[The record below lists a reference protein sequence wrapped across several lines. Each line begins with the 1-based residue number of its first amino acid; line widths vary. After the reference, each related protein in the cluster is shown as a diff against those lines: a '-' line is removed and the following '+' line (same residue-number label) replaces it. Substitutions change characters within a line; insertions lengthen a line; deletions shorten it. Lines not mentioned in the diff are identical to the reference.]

1 VFEVHG
7 MSTSECQQCGE
18 RNQASSRFCVACG
31 LPLEAMV
38 PVVPRVAVAEPNGGL
53 KDRPPQPPGVLF
65 ESNGSPKTPFQ
76 PRPGSLQPPPL
87 LSTDRPPGLM
97 APPAPPGIAHAV
109 SPVQLE
115 PEAPR
120 TLAGFLVS
128 YETVPLGQY
137 WPIHQGRNVVGRL
150 GAAPALDVEISH
162 PTTSSRHAVLTAS
175 ARPGRVVIEDIGS
188 TNGTFVNEA
197 PVPAGQ
203 PRELNDGDRVRF
215 GLFNAVIKLVRI

>member
-1 VFEVHG
+1 

-18 RNQASSRFCVACG
+18 RNPSSSRFCVACG
-31 LPLEAMV
+31 LPIEAV
-38 PVVPRVAVAEPNGGL
+38 
-53 KDRPPQPPGVLF
+53 PGVARQAPEPALVDDSSPKPAQPAGVSF

-76 PRPGSLQPPPL
+76 ARPGGLQPPPV
-87 LSTDRPPGLM
+87 LSTDRPPGHV
-97 APPAPPGIAHAV
+97 APAAAAAGARAYSPLQPA
-109 SPVQLE
+109 

-128 YETVPLGQY
+128 YETAPLGQY
-137 WPIHQGRNVVGRL
+137 WPLHQGRNVVGRL

-175 ARPGRVVIEDIGS
+175 ARPGRVVIEDMGS

-203 PRELNDGDRVRF
+203 PWELNDGDRVRF
-215 GLFNAVIKLVRI
+215 GLFNAVIKLIRV

>member
-1 VFEVHG
+1 

-18 RNQASSRFCVACG
+18 RNQATSRFCVACG
-31 LPLEAMV
+31 LPIEAAL
-38 PVVPRVAVAEPNGGL
+38 PAPVAVRAAGAVDASSAL

-76 PRPGSLQPPPL
+76 PRPGSLSPPPVL
-87 LSTDRPPGLM
+87 GTDRPPGHV
-97 APPAPPGIAHAV
+97 APVAAV
-109 SPVQLE
+109 AGAARGLSPVQ
-115 PEAPR
+115 PGAEAPR

-175 ARPGRVVIEDIGS
+175 ARPGRVVIEDSGS
-188 TNGTFVNEA
+188 TNGTFVNDV

-203 PRELNDGDRVRF
+203 PWEVNDGDRVRF
-215 GLFNAVIKLVRI
+215 GLFNAVIKLVRV

>member
-1 VFEVHG
+1 

-18 RNQASSRFCVACG
+18 RNQATSRFCVACG
-31 LPLEAMV
+31 LPIDAALPA
-38 PVVPRVAVAEPNGGL
+38 PVAIRAPAAVSASLAL

-76 PRPGSLQPPPL
+76 ARPGSLAPPPVL
-87 LSTDRPPGLM
+87 GTDRPPGH
-97 APPAPPGIAHAV
+97 APPAAAV
-109 SPVQLE
+109 AAAARVASPVQPA

-120 TLAGFLVS
+120 TLAAFLVS

-162 PTTSSRHAVLTAS
+162 PTTSSRHAVLIAS
-175 ARPGRVVIEDIGS
+175 ARPGRVVIEDSGS
-188 TNGTFVNEA
+188 TNGTFVNDV

-203 PRELNDGDRVRF
+203 PWELNDGDRVRF
-215 GLFNAVIKLVRI
+215 GLFNAVIKLIRV

>member
-1 VFEVHG
+1 
-7 MSTSECQQCGE
+7 MSTTECQQCGE

-31 LPLEAMV
+31 LPLEAAP
-38 PVVPRVAVAEPNGGL
+38 PVAARQVAGADAPGASLDYPV
-53 KDRPPQPPGVLF
+53 QPAGVLF

-76 PRPGSLQPPPL
+76 PRPAGLQPPPV
-87 LSTDRPPGLM
+87 LSTDRPPGHM
-97 APPAPPGIAHAV
+97 APGPAVAAARAA
-109 SPVQLE
+109 SPIQPA

-175 ARPGRVVIEDIGS
+175 ARPGRVVIEDMGS

-203 PRELNDGDRVRF
+203 PWELNDGDRVRF
-215 GLFNAVIKLVRI
+215 GLFNAVIKLIRV

>member
-1 VFEVHG
+1 

-31 LPLEAMV
+31 LPLEALPAPLIARQPALPGV
-38 PVVPRVAVAEPNGGL
+38 SEAGAAAKDRVA
-53 KDRPPQPPGVLF
+53 QGVF

-76 PRPGSLQPPPL
+76 ARPAGGLLPPPVL
-87 LSTDRPPGLM
+87 ATDRPPGHV
-97 APPAPPGIAHAV
+97 ASPAAV
-109 SPVQLE
+109 AASPSPLQPTGEV
-115 PEAPR
+115 PR

-128 YETVPLGQY
+128 YETAPLGQY
-137 WPIHQGRNVVGRL
+137 WPLHQGRNVVGRL

-162 PTTSSRHAVLTAS
+162 PTTSSRHALLTAS
-175 ARPGRVVIEDIGS
+175 ARPGRVVIEDMGS

-203 PRELNDGDRVRF
+203 PWELNDGDRVRF
-215 GLFNAVIKLVRI
+215 GLFNAIIKLIRV

>member
-1 VFEVHG
+1 

-31 LPLEAMV
+31 LPLEAAPAIARP
-38 PVVPRVAVAEPNGGL
+38 PVVAEPNGGA
-53 KDRPPQPPGVLF
+53 KEWPAQPPGILF

-76 PRPGSLQPPPL
+76 PRPGGLQPPPVL
-87 LSTDRPPGLM
+87 GTDRPPGYVP
-97 APPAPPGIAHAV
+97 PPAAV
-109 SPVQLE
+109 APAARALSPVQPA

-175 ARPGRVVIEDIGS
+175 ARPGRVVIEDMGS

-197 PVPAGQ
+197 PVPSGQ
-203 PRELNDGDRVRF
+203 PWELNDGDRVRF
-215 GLFNAVIKLVRI
+215 GLFNSVIKLIRV